1 MTCFLLSD
9 KKIIIIILLLSIE
22 KGQDTSDN
30 RPSALY
36 LMTGFD
42 KPRTSFKSDVLSS
55 FFDISFNVA
64 KFGESLIYER
74 RELNIRIHSLPFL
87 MEGHV

>member
-1 MTCFLLSD
+1 
-9 KKIIIIILLLSIE
+9 
-22 KGQDTSDN
+22 
-30 RPSALY
+30 
-36 LMTGFD
+36 MTGFD
-42 KPRTSFKSDVLSS
+42 KPSTSFKSDVLSS